1 MFHAAMPKSVH
12 PTYLCPNCLKPA
24 QKDQPLNVLLANLHA
39 PESLNFA
46 DAKTL
51 PAPLRRL
58 RQCDGCKSALDLP
71 ALVKGQLDYHG
82 WGVRLG
88 ALAGA
93 GAFAGLLGLEPPP
106 ALHWIALGS
115 VAASVLIWFAADT
128 AERSRIARF
137 RETID

>member
-1 MFHAAMPKSVH
+1 MSRAVH

-24 QKDQPLNVLLANLHA
+24 QKDQPLHVLLANLETPQA
-39 PESLNFA
+39 LNFA

-58 RQCDGCKSALDLP
+58 RQCEACKGSLDLP
-71 ALVKGQLDYHG
+71 ALVDGRLDYHN

-93 GAFAGLLGLEPPP
+93 GTFAGLLSLNDPPGLPMIGVLA
-106 ALHWIALGS
+106 ALAGL
-115 VAASVLIWFAADT
+115 VAWFAVDT

-137 RETID
+137 RKSID